1 MKAARAFIPQNVSNR
16 SFTRN
21 VIAFPLWIVK
31 FLCILWSMKFLWS
44 ILLLLVGFSVQA
56 CVDDYVDRGN
66 VALRIG
72 DYGRAISN
80 FSKALDEDP
89 GHRDARYGLA
99 LAYYAV
105 AEDHEHLKNSTYEL
119 WERAVQEFE
128 ILAKVDSS
136 KSINGNYSNSLFY
149 LARATLEKNSN
160 ANVMPL
166 LDQSILLDSLNYFS
180 LNLKG
185 LLLDGRGQTEDARK
199 IFIYIVTK
207 EPKFASAYVNL
218 GNLYW
223 DEGDV
228 ESAWDIWSMGHEA
241 LPKDR
246 VLTHWTKVA
255 EDSLKA
261 MVQSGRL

>member
-1 MKAARAFIPQNVSNR
+1 MCMR
-16 SFTRN
+16 SVFVPN
-21 VIAFPLWIVK
+21 VIVFSIGIVK
-31 FLCILWSMKFLWS
+31 ILCIFTFMKCVWKAFL
-44 ILLLLVGFSVQA
+44 LCVVLCLGA
-56 CVDDYVDRGN
+56 CVDDDVDRGN

-72 DYGRAISN
+72 DYNRAISN

-105 AEDHEHLKNSTYEL
+105 AEDHEHLKSSTYEL

-128 ILAKVDSS
+128 ILSRLDQDE
-136 KSINGNYSNSLFY
+136 SINGNYSNSLFY
-149 LARATLEKNSN
+149 LARASLLKNEKADVIS
-160 ANVMPL
+160 L
-166 LDQSILLDSLNYFS
+166 LDQSIQLDSLNFFS

-185 LLLDGRGQTEDARK
+185 LILDNHGRTEEARK
-199 IFIYIVTK
+199 IFIYIVTR

-218 GNLYW
+218 GNSYW
-223 DEGDV
+223 NEGDV

-241 LPKDR
+241 LPDDR
-246 VLTHWTKVA
+246 VLANWTRVA